1 MTCILRCVIIIR
13 MKAWQI
19 TAPGKIELT
28 ESASQKAA
36 PGCVKIKILESLLSR
51 PDINVYAGKTDAV
64 LPVIPGGS
72 CVGMVVESGEGVTEL
87 QRGDRVYVRPQ
98 RACGECPQCKA
109 GKFSLCENTGIH
121 GFTCDGFIR
130 DFAIIHSSEGIALPE
145 RIPNEEAVFLDY
157 ISIAVQTINALEL
170 TKGDF
175 LAITGASALGI
186 ILGQVALYYQAV
198 PIIVDTNEEYL
209 AKAKE
214 MGLYYTINALETDP
228 RSKIF
233 HITGGKMAECVAHI
247 SSGEMRMTQSLDFT
261 AKNGKYVIIGRYGCI
276 GELECS
282 LKDVVNKGITVTGIC
297 NGVKSMQTAV
307 NILANKAISVKPLIT
322 KEVSFD
328 EVPEVFEECV
338 KNKRGHLKTLITF
351 EQH

>member
-1 MTCILRCVIIIR
+1 
-13 MKAWQI
+13 MKAWRI

-28 ESASQKAA
+28 ESASQKADA
-36 PGCVKIKILESLLSR
+36 GCVKIKILETLVSK
-51 PDINVYAGKTDAV
+51 PDVNVYSGATEAA
-64 LPVIPGGS
+64 LPIIPGGS
-72 CVGMVVESGEGVTEL
+72 CVGMVIESGEGVTGLE
-87 QRGDRVYVRPQ
+87 RGDRVYVRPQ
-98 RACGECPQCKA
+98 SVCGECAQCKN
-109 GKFSLCENTGIH
+109 GKFSLCEDTRIH

-130 DFAIIHSSEGIALPE
+130 DFAVVNAGECIALPD

-157 ISIAVQTINALEL
+157 ISVAVQTINILEL

-198 PIIVDTNEEYL
+198 PILVDTDEEWL

-214 MGLYYTINALETDP
+214 LGLYYTVNALETDP

-247 SSGEMRMTQSLDFT
+247 SSGEMRVTQSLDFT
-261 AKNGKYVIIGRYGCI
+261 AKGGKLVVIGRYGCI
-276 GELECS
+276 DELSCS
-282 LKDVVNKGITVTGIC
+282 LKNVVNKGISVTGVC
-297 NGVKSMQTAV
+297 NGVKYMQTAV

-322 KEVSFD
+322 KEALFD
-328 EVPEVFEECV
+328 DVPHVFEYCAG
-338 KNKRGHLKTLITF
+338 NKRGHLKTLIKI
-351 EQH
+351 